1 MSGCIGSASN
11 PATVGPVAATLPA
24 PTRAFGGFVE
34 SIETERARVGWTRFA
49 VVLGYAFAY
58 VGCVILLVS
67 IPSGRPIWNSV
78 YAEDGAIFLR
88 DGLTRSWPGVIFRQY
103 AGYMHLVPRLISGV
117 AVLAPLRDAPIVFT
131 LASALVRA
139 GIAVFIFRA
148 SAGHLRA
155 PAFRLLAAAVV
166 ITVPSG
172 ETLDNIAN
180 LHWYLIA
187 GAFWAVLWRPRSR
200 LGVAVA
206 ASVVVAAVCSDPLT
220 LTLTPLVLL
229 RIATLRSWRDQVVS
243 IAFGCAAVVQ
253 LLVVSQGTRVD
264 RRSYDWG
271 QIPSIAAVRVVVPF
285 VTGRDIAGDL
295 VGGSAQNVLLAG
307 AVVVL
312 LLIAWPGLRAG
323 GASRAVVLAAMFVGA
338 ALMAVAWRKSGGG
351 IPDPA
356 TTLRGD
362 SRYVV
367 TPTILLAG
375 ALAASLSAIGHRM
388 TVRHTVFSGAI
399 TALVVGVMLFGQTPT
414 KPQPGANWHP
424 ELARARA
431 ACASTGA
438 SSEVLHIR
446 PGTWHVKLPCTV
458 LRPGHP
464 VVGGAWVGTGG
475 AVFGSV
481 HVD

>member
-1 MSGCIGSASN
+1 MRRQSERSGYGRS
-11 PATVGPVAATLPA
+11 VAATLPA
-24 PTRAFGGFVE
+24 PTRAFGGLVE
-34 SIETERARVGWTRFA
+34 TIETEHARVGWTRFA
-49 VVLGYAFAY
+49 VVLGYAAAY
-58 VGCVILLVS
+58 AACVIVLVS
-67 IPSGRPIWNSV
+67 IPSGRPIWNTV
-78 YAEDGAIFLR
+78 FAEDGANFLK

-103 AGYMHLVPRLISGV
+103 AGYMHLVPRLISGI
-117 AVLAPLRDAPIVFT
+117 AALLPLRDAPIVFT
-131 LASALVRA
+131 LASAMIRA

-148 SAGHLRA
+148 SSSHLRA

-187 GAFWAVLWRPRSR
+187 GAFWAVLWQPRSR
-200 LGVAVA
+200 VGVAVA
-206 ASVVVAAVCSDPLT
+206 TSIVVASMCSDPLT
-220 LTLTPLVLL
+220 LVLAPLVLL
-229 RIATLRSWRDQVVS
+229 RIATLRGWRNQVVS
-243 IAFGCAAVVQ
+243 IAFFGAAIVQ
-253 LLVVSQGTRVD
+253 LLVVSHGTRVNQH
-264 RRSYDWG
+264 SYPWG

-295 VGGSAQNVLLAG
+295 VGGSAQALLLAG
-307 AVVVL
+307 AVAVL

-323 GASRAVVLAAMFVGA
+323 GPSRAVVMSAMFVGA
-338 ALMAVAWRKSGGG
+338 ALLALAWRKSGAG
-351 IPDPA
+351 IPDPS

-367 TPTILLAG
+367 TPTILLAS

-399 TALVVGVMLFGQTPT
+399 TTLVVGMMLFGQTPS
-414 KPQPGANWHP
+414 KPQPGPTWGA
-424 ELARARA
+424 ELARSRA

-438 SSEVLHIR
+438 TSESLHIR
-446 PGTWHVKLPCTV
+446 PGSWHVQLPCSV

-464 VVGGAWVGTGG
+464 VVGAVWVGTGG